1 MTFCKK
7 LTSMT
12 FDFSGFLNTPD
23 SARQKSPSGQGTKI
37 NINGIF
43 LQKIEKKSFLTPP
56 TCQKGQQRV
65 IQAQSS
71 PKDFWFSR
79 QNVAA
84 CKNSALFNVP
94 VPRSRVEIP
103 LLTCYFFERLR
114 PLPQPKRLYCDT
126 LHGHLVIRCFAARQV
141 FGQ

>member
-43 LQKIEKKSFLTPP
+43 LQKMKKSPF
-56 TCQKGQQRV
+56 
-65 IQAQSS
+65 
-71 PKDFWFSR
+71 
-79 QNVAA
+79 
-84 CKNSALFNVP
+84 
-94 VPRSRVEIP
+94 
-103 LLTCYFFERLR
+103 
-114 PLPQPKRLYCDT
+114 
-126 LHGHLVIRCFAARQV
+126 
-141 FGQ
+141 